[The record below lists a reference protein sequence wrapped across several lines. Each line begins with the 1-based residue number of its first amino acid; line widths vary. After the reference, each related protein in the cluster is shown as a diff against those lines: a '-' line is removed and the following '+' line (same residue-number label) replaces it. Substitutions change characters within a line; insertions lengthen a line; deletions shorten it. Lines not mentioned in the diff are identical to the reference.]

1 MKDTFKW
8 FLIIGLS
15 LMLSACIK
23 EYSPVDDVVQL
34 KSGESQAFEA
44 TSDNPMATLVWHLD
58 GEMVASDT
66 NEYTFTAEQN
76 TTDQIIVHELVV
88 KESFGESGHVHSRR
102 FLKWPSNQED
112 SVTWTIKILPDNI
125 DTYTFYLDSD
135 QDGYGDADNA
145 IELENPEPPDGYVE
159 NDDDCDD
166 ANAAINPAAEE
177 VCDEVDNNCNG
188 EIDEGC
194 QTPIYTYYRDSDQD
208 GYGDPGNSIEVTDPT
223 PPAGYVSDNT
233 DCNDA
238 NAAINPGAQEVCDEV
253 DNNCNGETDEGG
265 VCTGYTF
272 YRDADGDGYGDPD
285 DSVTSTDPEAPD
297 GYVDNSS
304 DCDDSNA
311 AINPAAEEVCDE
323 VDNNCNG
330 ETDEGVTTTYFS
342 DADSDGYGDAGNATE
357 ACSAPAG
364 YVEDNTDCDDSNAAV
379 HPGAEEIADNLD
391 NDCDGEIDEDI
402 TTTPSP
408 PENVSASDIDSGLS
422 YINVTWEAS
431 EGATYY
437 NVYRAIWEDD
447 AEYELVADN
456 ITETTYD
463 FVQDWQTD
471 VYDII
476 GPNPAMAPDADVAA
490 REDFIAA
497 LEAYR
502 ELATPVLFNFKAPA
516 YFKIEACNDQGCS
529 DMSDFDAGQAEFI
542 HTATESE
549 IAQLVIPT
557 WGYPNLKALA
567 DSPPGTAALGWCGID
582 ICASIEGMLMGRLDL
597 SGLPQIDVYYENW
610 VDGWDL
616 HPNARFWANG
626 YIGGAQKLVPSSQ
639 GVVEVSGE
647 FDVSMGAVDAHMFV
661 YTYIGGTTGDEND
674 GYISITYNGET
685 HQYTLPVQPVSG
697 QDYSDPPEPVVP
709 ARNDA
714 DYTINR
720 RDTDYPVPFSEEP
733 NTSCKNWTDD
743 LIVDCNR
750 VP

>member
-44 TSDNPMATLVWHLD
+44 TSDNPRATLVWHLD
-58 GEMVASDT
+58 GEIVASDT

-76 TTDQIIVHELVV
+76 TTAQIIVHELVV
-88 KESFGESGHVHSRR
+88 KENFSESGQGHSRR
-102 FLKWPSNQED
+102 FLKWPSKQED
-112 SVTWTIKILPDNI
+112 SVTWTIKISPDNA
-125 DTYTFYLDSD
+125 DTYTF
-135 QDGYGDADNA
+135 
-145 IELENPEPPDGYVE
+145 
-159 NDDDCDD
+159 
-166 ANAAINPAAEE
+166 
-177 VCDEVDNNCNG
+177 
-188 EIDEGC
+188 
-194 QTPIYTYYRDSDQD
+194 
-208 GYGDPGNSIEVTDPT
+208 
-223 PPAGYVSDNT
+223 
-233 DCNDA
+233 
-238 NAAINPGAQEVCDEV
+238 
-253 DNNCNGETDEGG
+253 
-265 VCTGYTF
+265 F
-272 YRDADGDGYGDPD
+272 KDADGDGYGDPD

-311 AINPAAEEVCDE
+311 AVNPEAEEVCDE

-342 DADSDGYGDAGNATE
+342 DGDSDGYGDAGNAAE

-379 HPGAEEIADNLD
+379 HPGADEIADELD

-402 TTTPSP
+402 TTIPSP
-408 PENVSASDIDSGLS
+408 PANVSASDIDSGLS
-422 YINVTWEAS
+422 YINVSWEAS
-431 EGATYY
+431 EEATYY

-549 IAQLVIPT
+549 IAQLVIPA

-567 DSPPGTAALGWCGID
+567 DSPPGPAALGWCGID

-610 VDGWDL
+610 ADGWDL
-616 HPNARFWANG
+616 HPNAQFWANG
-626 YIGGAQKLVPSSQ
+626 YIGGEQKLIPSAQ
-639 GVVEVSGE
+639 GVVKVSGE
-647 FDVSMGAVDAHMFV
+647 FDVSLGAVDAHMFV
-661 YTYIGGTTGDEND
+661 YTFIGGTMVDEND

-685 HQYTLPVQPVSG
+685 YQYTLPVQPVPG
-697 QDYSDPPEPVVP
+697 EDYANPPEPVVP
-709 ARNDA
+709 ARND
-714 DYTINR
+714 DEYTINR
-720 RDTDYPVPFSEEP
+720 RDTAYPMPFSEEP
-733 NTSCKNWTDD
+733 NTSCNNWTDD

-750 VP
+750 AP

>member
-102 FLKWPSNQED
+102 FLKWPSNHED

-166 ANAAINPAAEE
+166 ANAAINPGARE
-177 VCDEVDNNCNG
+177 VCD
-188 EIDEGC
+188 
-194 QTPIYTYYRDSDQD
+194 Q
-208 GYGDPGNSIEVTDPT
+208 
-223 PPAGYVSDNT
+223 
-233 DCNDA
+233 
-238 NAAINPGAQEVCDEV
+238 V

-265 VCTGYTF
+265 VCTEYTF

-304 DCDDSNA
+304 
-311 AINPAAEEVCDE
+311 
-323 VDNNCNG
+323 
-330 ETDEGVTTTYFS
+330 
-342 DADSDGYGDAGNATE
+342 
-357 ACSAPAG
+357 
-364 YVEDNTDCDDSNAAV
+364 DCDDSNAAV

-463 FVQDWQTD
+463 FVQNWQTD

-616 HPNARFWANG
+616 HPNARFRANG

-733 NTSCKNWTDD
+733 NTSCNNWTDD